1 MKKKFI
7 CAVCGYI
14 YEGDAAPEKCPVC
27 KAPASKFSELKETGE
42 TTYATVHRLGD
53 GKIEGVP
60 EEMIQELRNNYLGE
74 CGEVGMYLAMARQA
88 DREGYPEVSEAFRRY
103 AFEEADH
110 AARICEMLG
119 EMVWDTKI
127 NLKKRMEAEAGACE
141 GKKAIATKAKQ
152 LNYDAI
158 HDSIHEM
165 AKDEA
170 RHGKGFE
177 GLYNR
182 YFKK

>member
-1 MKKKFI
+1 MAKKWI
-7 CAVCGYI
+7 CTVCGYVH
-14 YEGDAAPEKCPVC
+14 EGPEAPERCPQC
-27 KAPASKFSELKETGE
+27 KAPKSKFNELVQSEGGLTFVDE
-42 TTYATVHRLGD
+42 H
-53 GKIEGVP
+53 KIGVAQGCDP
-60 EEMIQELRNNYLGE
+60 EVWKGLQDHFRGE
-74 CGEVGMYLAMARQA
+74 CSEVGMYLAMARQA

-103 AFEEADH
+103 AYEEADH

-119 EMVWDTKI
+119 ELVWDTET
-127 NLKKRMEAEAGACE
+127 NLKKRMEAEAV
-141 GKKAIATKAKQ
+141 ATRAKQ

-182 YFKK
+182 YFKNKK